1 MGKRIVSFIVVATL
15 LITGLFVL
23 TGCQVMEDLGFDSTT
38 DYSKVSVMKM
48 DYKVLHKD
56 YMDNPIAADEKYKGK
71 VLELTG
77 QVDIIDREIA
87 GNPYVTFEVDLLE
100 NVRITFK
107 KSEESK
113 VTKLVKGQTI
123 TIRGKCKGTLLS
135 TTVALDNCELVN

>member
-100 NVRITFK
+100 DVRITFK